1 MMSPAKLSPTTI
13 SWDKRGRALPF
24 LGLLPCYCHFVDS
37 KANSVVPFLP
47 DYQFY
52 LSHLV
57 ASIILHSGTISR
69 MAQKA
74 SESLVLKDI
83 ISRIE
88 IFDLLEE
95 IPQTV
100 IFTFPPQV
108 SEINSPIACARG

>member
-1 MMSPAKLSPTTI
+1 
-13 SWDKRGRALPF
+13 
-24 LGLLPCYCHFVDS
+24 
-37 KANSVVPFLP
+37 
-47 DYQFY
+47 
-52 LSHLV
+52 
-57 ASIILHSGTISR
+57 